1 MAAIKK
7 ERIKDQMVKT
17 AARLWEIPENEI
29 EANFDPLV
37 LLLIEACAAELER
50 IGYKIRESHQ
60 RLVDRLADLLVP
72 DSATG
77 AYPSSC
83 VIQAQSVESQA
94 MVTPSLGFYVQASQQ
109 GYDNVSN
116 STQNIELTPVGEFPV
131 HNVQL
136 KYYGAGNKFYRSFE
150 NGGREFLAGKDSERP
165 SGSIWLL
172 LSPGKT
178 FEGLKNLQLYF
189 HLRNISEDQQ
199 FFFGLSQAACKVNGQ
214 PVEIKQGYSTQH
226 QFDLQ
231 PVDMLSKGHH
241 YHQKIKRNIAANYAN
256 RFLHIAENIDANIGS
271 LPPSLSWLPAD
282 VVKMISSEALIFLEI
297 QLPRNFSQDLL
308 DALSIHVNAFPV
320 ANLSLHQVQYRTSE
334 WINIIPLPVHGSFL
348 DLVNVSSSTG
358 HPYHFRYA
366 AGKRQP
372 NEGEAILRNAG
383 IGNTSSYEI
392 RGMASTLMEAIR
404 DQYAFFSEI
413 SNQSILNQLKE
424 ITILLNRLEDRI
436 QESKDLVENKS
447 YLLIR
452 PIETGELVSVDY
464 YTTQGTGI
472 QGVKLYSKAEP
483 KRFATI
489 APGTSFIISPLLGG
503 RDSPS
508 SSEKQLILKQQLLSR
523 GRVVTAEDI
532 RLICQQLFGANI
544 KGVKVGRTT
553 KIEPGAQS
561 GFAMYVSVTITLAAD
576 NKLLHEELNYLSR
589 QLEYQLAEGAIPGLP
604 FEIVINKP
612 LG

>member
-50 IGYKIRESHQ
+50 IGFKIRESHQ
-60 RLVDRLADLLVP
+60 RLVDRLAELLVP

-83 VIQAQSVESQA
+83 IVQAQSVESQA
-94 MVTPSLGFYVQASQQ
+94 MVTPALGFNVQANMQ
-109 GYDNVSN
+109 GQDYASD
-116 STQNIELTPVGEFPV
+116 TTRNIELTPVGEFPI
-131 HNVQL
+131 HNIQL
-136 KYYGAGNKFYRSFE
+136 KYYGAGNKFYRYIE
-150 NGGREFLAGKDSERP
+150 NGGREYLAGKDSEKP
-165 SGSIWLL
+165 SGNLWLL
-172 LSPGKT
+172 LSPGKN
-178 FEGLKNLQLYF
+178 FESIKDLQLYF

-199 FFFGLSQAACKVNGQ
+199 FFFGLSQASCKINGQ
-214 PVEIKQGYSTQH
+214 PVDVKQGYSTQY

-231 PVDMLSKGHH
+231 PADMLSKGHH
-241 YHQKIKRNIAANYAN
+241 YHQKIKRNIASNYAN
-256 RFLHIAENIDANIGS
+256 RFLHVVENIDTSNRS

-282 VVKMISSEALIFLEI
+282 VLKMIGGEALIFVEI

-320 ANLSLHQVQYRTSE
+320 ANLSRHQVQYRSGE
-334 WINIIPLPVHGSFL
+334 WINIIPLPVQGSFL

-372 NEGEAILRNAG
+372 NEGEAILRNTS

-392 RGMASTLMEAIR
+392 RSMAATLMDAIR
-404 DQYAFFSEI
+404 DQYAFFSEV

-436 QESKDLVENKS
+436 QESKDLVENKC

-452 PIETGELVSVDY
+452 PIETGELISVDY
-464 YTTQGTGI
+464 YTTQGTRI
-472 QGVKLYSKAEP
+472 QGVKLYSKVEP
-483 KRFATI
+483 KRSATI

-508 SSEKQLILKQQLLSR
+508 ASEKQLILKQQLLSR

-532 RLICQQLFGANI
+532 RLICQQLFGANVSDVQI
-544 KGVKVGRTT
+544 ARTT
-553 KIEPGAQS
+553 KIEPGTQS
-561 GFAMYVSVTITLAAD
+561 GFAMYVTVTITLSSD
-576 NKLLHEELNYLSR
+576 NKLMFEELNYLSR

-604 FEIVINKP
+604 FEIRINRK
-612 LG
+612 GE